1 MRVPIGSLALAL
13 VLVSLIGAWAPGQG
27 VPTSA
32 KVAALA
38 LSLEPPERFLI
49 PSVLEPVRRVSLVAM
64 ADGLVRSQDAKAGAS
79 VREGQEVAQFDRT
92 EAAARL
98 EIAQAEAKE
107 EQASFD
113 EHKAQGSSATDPS
126 LIRAKAR
133 VDAALARVKL
143 AQIALERCTLRA
155 PFSGRLLA
163 SHVSDGQFVEKG
175 TVIAEL
181 ADVSSLRTL
190 VPLARAGLAVGASV
204 NLTVEGQPVSG
215 KVQALLPLPDS
226 LAVLRELATPLTA
239 AWVVVPN
246 AAGTLEPG
254 LRVVSS
260 ALPTAPLATIPA
272 PALHDPEEKDGP
284 PCIHVIRNEYV
295 TSVKVQVLGKT
306 GPERVQVSG
315 ALRPTDALIVSSSAP
330 LQVGMLIRFLGAA
343 GGRLEGTSPNPAES
357 GELAEITP
365 PRAGSRAA
373 PIGAAGSAVPKSK
386 AAGRPVSSPP
396 ATKPA
401 TGSTPF

>member
-1 MRVPIGSLALAL
+1 MRVRVGSLALTLVFASLAAAL
-13 VLVSLIGAWAPGQG
+13 GQG
-27 VPTSA
+27 VATSA
-32 KVAALA
+32 KVDALA

-49 PSVLEPVRRVSLVAM
+49 PSLLEPVRRVSLVAT
-64 ADGLVRSQDAKAGAS
+64 ADGLVRSQDAKAGAT

-107 EQASFD
+107 EQASLD
-113 EHKAQGSSATDPS
+113 DLKARAVLATDS
-126 LIRAKAR
+126 SMIRAKAR
-133 VDAALARVKL
+133 MDAALARVRL
-143 AQIALERCTLRA
+143 AQVALDRCTLRA

-163 SHVSDGQFVEKG
+163 SLVSDGQFVEKG

-190 VPLARAGLAVGASV
+190 VPLARAGLEIGASV

-226 LAVLRELATPLTA
+226 LAVLRALATPLTA

-254 LRVVSS
+254 LRVLSS
-260 ALPTAPLATIPA
+260 ALPIAPLATIPA
-272 PALHDPEEKDGP
+272 SAIHEPEEKDGP

-295 TSVKVQVLGKT
+295 TSVKVRVLGQT
-306 GPERVQVSG
+306 GPERVQISG
-315 ALRPTDALIVSSSAP
+315 PLRPTDALIVSSSAP
-330 LQVGMLIRFLGAA
+330 LQVGMLIRFLGSAT
-343 GGRLEGTSPNPAES
+343 GRLEGTSPNPAES
-357 GELAEITP
+357 GELAEIRP
-365 PRAGSRAA
+365 PRAGGRAA

-386 AAGRPVSSPP
+386 AAGRPASSPP

-401 TGSTPF
+401 TGAGSTPF